1 MKYRTL
7 PIVAA
12 LAALLFTGCSKSETR
27 SDTKNDS
34 QLQVI
39 SAVYG
44 EYTNFADVS
53 YRVKDLV
60 HLDTGF
66 QVQPGFLQADP
77 FVGYH
82 KALVIVYDVKGQRH
96 IFTAYE
102 NDTVTAGELLEA
114 AKR

>member
-7 PIVAA
+7 PIVTA
-12 LAALLFTGCSKSETR
+12 LAALLFTSCSKSETKGKTE
-27 SDTKNDS
+27 SGS
-34 QLQVI
+34 QMEVI

-53 YRVKDLV
+53 FRVKDLL

-77 FVGYH
+77 FPYYH

-102 NDTVTAGELLEA
+102 NETVTAGELLEA

>member
-1 MKYRTL
+1 MTYRTL
-7 PIVAA
+7 SIVAA
-12 LAALLFTGCSKSETR
+12 LAALLFTGCSKSG
-27 SDTKNDS
+27 S
-34 QLQVI
+34 QVQVV

-53 YRVKDLV
+53 YRVRDLI

-66 QVQPGFLQADP
+66 QVQPSFLQADP

-82 KALVIVYDVKGQRH
+82 KVLVIVYDVKGQRH

-102 NDTVTAGELLEA
+102 NDTVSTKTLLEA
-114 AKR
+114 ARQ

>member
-1 MKYRTL
+1 MTYRTL
-7 PIVAA
+7 SIVSA
-12 LAALLFTGCSKSETR
+12 LAALLFTGCSKSG
-27 SDTKNDS
+27 S
-34 QLQVI
+34 QVQVV

-53 YRVKDLV
+53 YRVRDLI

-66 QVQPGFLQADP
+66 QVQPSFLQADP

-82 KALVIVYDVKGQRH
+82 KVLVIVYDVKGQRH

-102 NDTVTAGELLEA
+102 NDTVSTKTLLEA
-114 AKR
+114 ARQ

>member
-7 PIVAA
+7 SIVAA
-12 LAALLFTGCSKSETR
+12 LAALLFTGCSKSG
-27 SDTKNDS
+27 S
-34 QLQVI
+34 QVQVV

-53 YRVKDLV
+53 FRVRDLI
-60 HLDTGF
+60 HLDSGF
-66 QVQPGFLQADP
+66 QVQPSFLQADP

-82 KALVIVYDVKGQRH
+82 KVLVIVYDVKGQRH

-102 NDTVTAGELLEA
+102 DATVSAKTLLEG
-114 AKR
+114 AKQ

>member
-1 MKYRTL
+1 MTYRTL
-7 PIVAA
+7 SIVAA
-12 LAALLFTGCSKSETR
+12 LAALLFTGCSKSG
-27 SDTKNDS
+27 S
-34 QLQVI
+34 QVQVV

-53 YRVKDLV
+53 YRIRDLI

-66 QVQPGFLQADP
+66 QVQPSFLQADP

-82 KALVIVYDVKGQRH
+82 KVLVIVYDVKGQRH

-102 NDTVTAGELLEA
+102 NDTVSTKTLLEA
-114 AKR
+114 ARQ

>member
-1 MKYRTL
+1 MAYRTL
-7 PIVAA
+7 SVVAA
-12 LAALLFTGCSKSETR
+12 LAALPFTGCSKSG
-27 SDTKNDS
+27 S
-34 QLQVI
+34 QVQVV

-53 YRVKDLV
+53 HRVRDLI

-66 QVQPGFLQADP
+66 QVQPSFLQADP

-82 KALVIVYDVKGQRH
+82 KVLVIVYDVKGQRH

-102 NDTVTAGELLEA
+102 NGNVSTKTLLEA
-114 AKR
+114 ARQ

>member
-12 LAALLFTGCSKSETR
+12 LAAFLFTGCSKSETK
-27 SDTKNDS
+27 SDS
-34 QLQVI
+34 PVQVI

-53 YRVKDLV
+53 YRVRDLV
-60 HLDTGF
+60 RLDTGF

-82 KALVIVYDVKGQRH
+82 KALVIIYDVKGQRH

-114 AKR
+114 AKRGR